1 MEEINSKSKQEE
13 CLNTVM
19 KSVDHTGEG
28 KKYLEKG
35 LELARKGDIDN
46 AVECFYQAAAA
57 FDRYSKLVPA
67 LWETIGNILEPDFK
81 ENRSK
86 YFEALREGKIRDVDD
101 EWYQFPLVYHVKAA
115 TYYDWRT
122 QNDPVHKQAWVYG
135 WGAEHLQRLTLY
147 EPAYTLFFRA
157 AEKAE
162 RTKTGKDYPGWPA
175 KLYQKSI
182 LNFIRAY
189 GTIDH
194 APDKQRIK
202 KGISD
207 REVVAKEGIKKMEK
221 RFLAIKNQTEAYR
234 SLAIS
239 YRLLKS
245 ALIEAGNLTE
255 AEQFKR
261 KECSALMHYYFHS
274 RSYFRAIAEWLSGI
288 GFMYFIIALF
298 LIVLFVF
305 PYIYY
310 QWDLITSAQGTITY
324 PNAIL
329 YSFESALNI
338 GHNEYYAVGV
348 GKLLNIIE
356 AALSWLGLGVFIWW
370 ITRRLE

>member
-1 MEEINSKSKQEE
+1 MSEINSKSKRGDYHDAV
-13 CLNTVM
+13 T
-19 KSVDHTGEG
+19 DHAAEG
-28 KKYLEKG
+28 KKYFEKG
-35 LELARKGDIDN
+35 LELVREGDIDN
-46 AVECFYQAAAA
+46 AVECFYQAGTI

-115 TYYDWRT
+115 TYYDWRR
-122 QNDPVHKQAWVYG
+122 QNDPVHRQAWVYG
-135 WGAEHLQRLTLY
+135 WAADHLQRLTLY

-207 REVVAKEGIKKMEK
+207 REIVAKEGIKKMEEH
-221 RFLAIKNQTEAYR
+221 FLAIENQTVAYR

-245 ALIEAGNLTE
+245 ALIETGNLTE
-255 AEQFKR
+255 AEQCKR
-261 KECSALMHYYFHS
+261 KERSALVHYYLHS
-274 RSYFRAIAEWLSGI
+274 KSYFRAIAEWLSGI
-288 GFMYFIIALF
+288 GFMYFIVSWFIGILF
-298 LIVLFVF
+298 IF
-305 PYIYY
+305 PFIYY
-310 QWDLITSAQGTITY
+310 QWDLVTSAQGKITY
-324 PNAIL
+324 PDAIL
-329 YSFESALNI
+329 YSIESALNI
-338 GHNEYYAVGV
+338 AHSDSYAVGS
-348 GKLLNIIE
+348 GKLLNTLE
-356 AALSWLGLGVFIWW
+356 AGLSWLGLGVFIWW
-370 ITRRLE
+370 VTSRLE